1 MKLNQNIKD
10 RLLSD
15 NAATCRIAIKMNCTQ
30 QNIIKLIKTDSSK
43 LCELNYAALI
53 KETLKL
59 NPKAKIYTETKK
71 NRSKL
76 DLNKLQEKLDE
87 ALSKET
93 KESLEAWM
101 NALEYD
107 TDNKTK
113 EFLNEYHKR
122 KGGIDDNKG

>member
-1 MKLNQNIKD
+1 MKLNNVIKD

-59 NPKAKIYTETKK
+59 NPKAKIYVETK
-71 NRSKL
+71 
-76 DLNKLQEKLDE
+76 
-87 ALSKET
+87 
-93 KESLEAWM
+93 
-101 NALEYD
+101 NAP
-107 TDNKTK
+107 KV
-113 EFLNEYHKR
+113 KR
-122 KGGIDDNKG
+122 FK